1 MKTKKIRSDVAE
13 KNEFFYVSGKNTD
26 VWWNKRSRWV
36 VADFRLRINRE
47 CTGVLN
53 IRIAAIFFYLGMDV
67 VLLLLVFFTH
77 FSRLSKK
84 SLSSLSLRSIGSFF
98 IFCYCLLSLLLR
110 NMKVFF

>member
-1 MKTKKIRSDVAE
+1 MSE
-13 KNEFFYVSGKNTD
+13 KNTD
-26 VWWNKRSRWV
+26 VCWNKRSRWV
-36 VADFRLRINRE
+36 AADFRLRINRE

-84 SLSSLSLRSIGSFF
+84 SLSSLSLRSIGSFLF
-98 IFCYCLLSLLLR
+98 FAIVYCPYY
-110 NMKVFF
+110 